1 MGNSRLNA
9 IYLGMKYRCCNPSDK
24 RYKNYG
30 AKGISVCKE
39 WLNSERIEHAP
50 NITKGWISFR
60 KWALANGYS
69 DNLTLDRIDN
79 KKGYSPQN
87 CRWVDMKTQ
96 QNNRSNNHL
105 VTYNGK
111 TQTLAQWCDELKLN
125 RPSITSRIVTMGWTV
140 ERAFTEEIKKKKLIS
155 FNGKEQTL
163 SDWCSELKLN
173 FARVYARIYK
183 LHWSVERAFLG
194 EGVES

>member
-9 IYLGMKYRCCNPSDK
+9 IYLGMKYRCCNQNDK

-30 AKGISVCKE
+30 GKGITVCKE
-39 WLNSERIEHAP
+39 WLSSELTGDTSRS
-50 NITKGWISFR
+50 TKGWISFR
-60 KWALANGYS
+60 NWAISNGYS

-79 KKGYSPQN
+79 KRGYSPQN
-87 CRWVDMKTQ
+87 CRWVNMKTQ

-105 VTYNGK
+105 ITYNGK

-125 RPSITSRIVTMGWTV
+125 RQSMTSRIVTMGWSV
-140 ERAFTEEIKKKKLIS
+140 ERAFTEDIKKHKLIS

-163 SDWCSELKLN
+163 ADWCSELNLN
-173 FARVYARIYK
+173 YARVYARMYK
-183 LHWSVERAFLG
+183 LHWSVERAFG
-194 EGVES
+194 ESEC